1 MFKIIEMAKIKS
13 GVNIRTEKD
22 DDILELAQ
30 SIEAYGLIN
39 PITVKPVENGFY
51 EVVTGHRRYEA
62 VKRLGLPHIECLVS
76 GEISE
81 KDLMLI
87 QLAENVQRKDMS
99 ALELVEVF
107 DEMKKR
113 FNINQKQLAR
123 YFHKSDTWVCNQYQA
138 ARLLE
143 NQYGNDIPADVKK
156 LGAGT
161 IKNIAKSKMTSEKSF
176 MCRGMSVKIKGHVY
190 SIVCIDNETENELQD
205 FIKAHKL

>member
-1 MFKIIEMAKIKS
+1 MFKIIEMSKIKS
-13 GVNIRTEKD
+13 GENIRNEKD

-30 SIEAYGLIN
+30 SIETYGLIN

-62 VKRLGLPHIECLVS
+62 VKRLGLPHIECL
-76 GEISE
+76 ITDNTSE

-87 QLAENVQRKDMS
+87 QIAENVQRKDMS

-113 FNINQKQLAR
+113 FNINQKQLAH

-138 ARLLE
+138 AKIIE
-143 NQYGNDIPADVKK
+143 EQYGDDIPADVKK

-161 IKNIAKSKMTSEKSF
+161 VKNLAKRKMTSEKSF

-190 SIVCIDNETENELQD
+190 TIVCVDNETENELQD